1 METVESSEMNS
12 SAGKT
17 ERKKTSLS
25 TSRSKVRK
33 LRRSHAAV
41 DNDHCNAANYTASAV
56 SVKCSVSFYVCL
68 YCSDELKP
76 NISGIQ
82 IKNKIQS
89 RHSRF
94 QRPFCN
100 IFSCDLEL

>member
-56 SVKCSVSFYVCL
+56 SVKCSVNFCVPLLLRRIETEYFRYSNKEQNTEPSFEVPTTVL
-68 YCSDELKP
+68 QHFL
-76 NISGIQ
+76 
-82 IKNKIQS
+82 
-89 RHSRF
+89 
-94 QRPFCN
+94 
-100 IFSCDLEL
+100 L